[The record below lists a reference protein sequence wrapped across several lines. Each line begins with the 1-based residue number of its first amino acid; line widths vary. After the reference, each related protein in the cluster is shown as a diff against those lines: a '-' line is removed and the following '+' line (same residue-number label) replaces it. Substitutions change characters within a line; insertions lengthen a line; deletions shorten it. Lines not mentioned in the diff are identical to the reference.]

1 MVASDENG
9 ICLSHMLIKHTDYNL
24 KLIDTL
30 LFLKDVKND
39 NLFGV
44 GPKWEQNSLKAL
56 IQHFNINFE
65 IMHERSMKWTTQEIF
80 HSDVFFFH
88 YAVQNNDV
96 RYTTIKN
103 HYEKLYLHK

>member
-1 MVASDENG
+1 
-9 ICLSHMLIKHTDYNL
+9 
-24 KLIDTL
+24 
-30 LFLKDVKND
+30 
-39 NLFGV
+39 
-44 GPKWEQNSLKAL
+44 
-56 IQHFNINFE
+56 
-65 IMHERSMKWTTQEIF
+65 MHERSMKWTTQEIF